1 MRDGSAL
8 YSAPGGANG
17 SEPNERLQPFDPTV
31 TTVGSPT
38 VATVGIPTALERVGS
53 DPDSGAGPVRV
64 AVCSQPIPADPIQKE
79 PGRVGNPNPN
89 PARHRPVGRRRQ
101 RRRARAHACMC
112 GHSSL
117 LFARENSKYPKGT
130 PFVLNFLYLY
140 TTNFHPTANV
150 GLNAFSY
157 LLSHFGLELGNL

>member
-1 MRDGSAL
+1 MGPNPTKGCNLSAQQSQL
-8 YSAPGGANG
+8 LAAQ
-17 SEPNERLQPFDPTV
+17 LTHPTV
-31 TTVGSPT
+31 TTVGIPT
-38 VATVGIPTALERVGS
+38 VLERVRWRVGS

-64 AVCSQPIPADPIQKE
+64 AERYARNPYPIQKE

-89 PARHRPVGRRRQ
+89 PDPGPGPGPVPSPSPARHRRRPAAAAASGA
-101 RRRARAHACMC
+101 RARMH

-117 LFARENSKYPKGT
+117 PIARENSKYPKGT

-140 TTNFHPTANV
+140 TTNFHPMANV

-157 LLSHFGLELGNL
+157 L